1 MVNLRYKI
9 KSKDVNFF
17 HKNGYILVRNIFDR
31 KNILLVK
38 KSINSALLKIF
49 NKKYPKLKK
58 LNFHKKL
65 IILRKKKPKSF
76 SILFDTLQTSSS
88 LYNLINEKLI
98 LTVSKLLKQ
107 KKHNVTMTDIG
118 IRLDPPNDNRNT
130 LAWHQDSSY
139 YRQNNS
145 GKNGLVVWSPVIK
158 LEKNMGPLEF
168 IKDSYKIGTL
178 NVKKK
183 KSKKKFGSSKREI
196 KSENLKKFKKIL
208 TSNVNVGDALIIN
221 LDMVH
226 RSGINSSQKVRV
238 TFLSRFHN
246 MMASDFNPGL
256 NLYKYSDKNLN
267 YEIHG
272 F

>member
-1 MVNLRYKI
+1 MINLRYII
-9 KSKDVNFF
+9 KSKDVNFY
-17 HKNGYILVRNIFDR
+17 HKNGYILVRKIFDR
-31 KNILLVK
+31 KNISLVK
-38 KSINSALLKIF
+38 QSIDSALIKIF
-49 NKKYPKLKK
+49 NKDFPKLNK
-58 LNFHKKL
+58 LSFHKKL
-65 IILRKKKPKSF
+65 IFLRKKKPKSF
-76 SILFDTLQTSSS
+76 STLFDTLQTSSS
-88 LYNLINEKLI
+88 IYNLINEKLI
-98 LTVSKLLKQ
+98 FTVSKLLKQ
-107 KKHNVTMTDIG
+107 KKQNLTMTDIG
-118 IRLDPPNDNRNT
+118 IRLDPPNDDRNT

-158 LEKNMGPLEF
+158 LEKNMGTLEF

-183 KSKKKFGSSKREI
+183 KSKKRFGSSKREI
-196 KSENLKKFKKIL
+196 KPEILKKFKKIV

-226 RSGINSSQKVRV
+226 RSGINSSQNVRV

-256 NLYKYSDKNLN
+256 NIYKYSDKKLN
-267 YEIHG
+267 FEIHG